1 MKREPPLYTE
11 PGLTTARF
19 IDLDQQ
25 REIDR
30 KRSRR
35 EFWGWAI
42 LIFWV
47 VVVLIGGYLKL
58 RYPPIG
64 DFYERQ

>member
-1 MKREPPLYTE
+1 MRSST
-11 PGLTTARF
+11 PGAL
-19 IDLDQQ
+19 
-25 REIDR
+25 
-30 KRSRR
+30 R